1 MGAVMGRGVG
11 GSRVLFQGPSS
22 ALARGVDP
30 QSVPTQPPDECLSA
44 AGLAPVSHLISTCQ
58 LLDQHL

>member
-22 ALARGVDP
+22 ALARGVD
-30 QSVPTQPPDECLSA
+30 SRVR
-44 AGLAPVSHLISTCQ
+44 
-58 LLDQHL
+58 